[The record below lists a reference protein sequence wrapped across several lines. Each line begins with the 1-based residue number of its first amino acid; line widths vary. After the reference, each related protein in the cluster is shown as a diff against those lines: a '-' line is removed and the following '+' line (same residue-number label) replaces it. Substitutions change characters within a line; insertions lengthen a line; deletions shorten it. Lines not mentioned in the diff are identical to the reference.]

1 MVGSSFSAR
10 LARVWAQALSRLDE
24 LAAHFRFSAVR
35 PREPAAQVVRVKT
48 SRRR

>member
-10 LARVWAQALSRLDE
+10 LSRAWAQARSRLDE
-24 LAAHFRFSAVR
+24 LAVHFTFSAVR
-35 PREPAAQVVRVKT
+35 PREPAAQVVPVKT